1 MIPQCSLPTCL
12 VNIETMEAQTT
23 SFVAWSF
30 GLATIGYGLFAI
42 YLLSLGKEWR
52 GAPRSR
58 AMLAAIG
65 LSTTWSGLGSLF
77 AVTGWYGF
85 FFAST
90 LADLLRYG
98 SWYLFLTLLLAQD
111 KDAQAKPKAVGKWL
125 VRGCWITILSG
136 LALHLGLASGLLVTE
151 QAGRTAHYQAV
162 LMIVLGLIL
171 VEQLFRNVTE
181 DSRWN
186 LKPLCLGLTGLF
198 VFDLYLYSDALMFG
212 RIDADAF
219 SVRGMVNA
227 LVTPLL
233 VMSSIRSHDW
243 TSKIRISQKAAFHSA
258 SLLGAGTYLLLMSG
272 VGYYVRYFGGD
283 WGRAL
288 QLGLLFAALLGLVFL
303 AVSGSMRAKL
313 RVVIGKHF
321 FSYRYDYREE
331 WLRFTQTLSQQ
342 DSAHQMGQQVIRGLA
357 DMVESPAG
365 SLWLLDASQSAF
377 YQAAR
382 WNMPLARDTEPV
394 ASPLIRFLVASGWII
409 NLEEFRCYPARYGDL
424 ELPSWISGIP
434 NAWLIIPLMV
444 GNEINGFVILAGAR
458 TRIDINWEVNDL
470 LRTAGC
476 QGAGFLA
483 KLQATEALLEA
494 KKFDAFNKMSAF
506 VVHDLKNIV
515 TQLSLMLKNAERHRD
530 NPEFQQDMLMTVE
543 NSVERMR
550 QLMMQLREGAT
561 PPGTPCGVHLP
572 DIIKRIQRSKMD
584 QGCTLEIQIDEAL
597 TTRGHEERLER
608 VIGHLVQNSLDATNA
623 DGRVWVHLR
632 RNGDRAVIEVGDTGQ
647 GMAEDFIRD
656 SLFKP
661 FNSTKQ
667 AGMGIGAYESAQ
679 YIKELGGEILVKS
692 EQNKGTL
699 ITVTLPLFE
708 VRTES
713 DLREREVA

>member
-1 MIPQCSLPTCL
+1 M
-12 VNIETMEAQTT
+12 ETQTT
-23 SFVAWSF
+23 SLVAWSF

-42 YLLSLGKEWR
+42 YLFSLGKEWR
-52 GAPRSR
+52 VAPRSR
-58 AMLAAIG
+58 AMLAAIV
-65 LSTTWSGLGSLF
+65 LSAVWGGLGTLF
-77 AVTGWYGF
+77 AETGWYGF
-85 FFAST
+85 LFSST

-98 SWYLFLTLLLAQD
+98 SWYLFLLLLLAQD

-125 VRGCWITILSG
+125 ITGCWITILSG
-136 LALHLGLASGLLVTE
+136 LALHLGMASGLLVAE
-151 QAGRTAHYQAV
+151 NAGRSTHYQAV
-162 LMIVLGLIL
+162 VMIVLGLIL

-233 VMSSIRSHDW
+233 VMSSVRSHDW
-243 TSKIRISQKAAFHSA
+243 TTRIRISQKAAFHSA
-258 SLLGAGTYLLLMSG
+258 SLLGAGAYLLLMSG

-303 AVSGSMRAKL
+303 AISGSMRAKL

-331 WLRFTQTLSQQ
+331 WLRFTRTLSQQ
-342 DSAHQMGQQVIRGLA
+342 DSSHQMGQQVIRGLA

-365 SLWLLDASQSAF
+365 GLWLLESGQSAF

-382 WNMPLARDTEPV
+382 WNMPISRDAEPLD
-394 ASPLIRFLVASGWII
+394 SPLIRFLVASGWII
-409 NLEEFRCYPARYGDL
+409 NLEEFRCYPARYGNL
-424 ELPSWISGIP
+424 HLPDWISNIP

-444 GNEINGFVILAGAR
+444 GNEINGFVILAGSR

-483 KLQATEALLEA
+483 KLQATEALLEV

-561 PPGTPCGVHLP
+561 PPGTPCGVSLP
-572 DIIKRIQRSKMD
+572 NVIERIQSSKISQGRS
-584 QGCTLEIQIDEAL
+584 LEVLIDEPL

-608 VIGHLVQNSLDATNA
+608 VIGHLVQNSLDATNI
-623 DGRVWVHLR
+623 DGRVWVHLCR
-632 RNGDRAVIEVGDTGQ
+632 SGDRAVVEVGDTGL

-656 SLFKP
+656 RLFKP

-679 YIKELGGEILVKS
+679 YIKELGGDISVKS

-699 ITVTLPLFE
+699 ITVTLPIFE
-708 VRTES
+708 VRKES